1 MSEDFNHIDQII
13 RQKFDNFEPEPP
25 LEVWD
30 KIKSGI
36 SKTPPPPSSPGILLP
51 IIVSVSLLIFV
62 AGLFHHF
69 YKNTIQSAQNIEA
82 GSITIQSASLGSTG
96 STTTSG
102 NLLQEAFTQAQP
114 EIASAAPDAGT
125 ILEPKASTM
134 PVRAPF
140 NQDVKADR
148 KKKHSNS
155 ATQSTIT
162 SPPRTGQWKP
172 GLVQALQSGEL
183 TYANAAKYNLSPRDV
198 KKLYSY
204 RETSKT
210 KFADWSIGLYF
221 NPEVT
226 SCKDKSIENTIS
238 YNLSLLPQ
246 VSFNRF
252 FLQSG
257 VNMRFTHDNGNMA
270 VDYNRFLGTYE
281 DVYLVTFD
289 STENG
294 IIPTYYTQT
303 VEVYDTISHY
313 AVSETKASYAYL
325 EIPVLFGYRY
335 TFGKFSLFAKAG
347 PSASFMIGK
356 RVPEAVN
363 PEDKARIVNVNYQVP
378 LRSTINWQ
386 LMMGAG
392 FDYKLADKLSF
403 SLEPTFRF
411 ALKPEYDLPAGTT
424 GKTRS
429 FGIRAG
435 LNYNF

>member
-13 RQKFDNFEPEPP
+13 RQKFENFEPEPP
-25 LEVWD
+25 LQVWD

-36 SKTPPPPSSPGILLP
+36 SKTPPPSSPGILLP

-69 YKNTIQSAQNIEA
+69 YTNASESAQNTEA

-96 STTTSG
+96 STTTSD
-102 NLLQEAFTQAQP
+102 NSLQESFLQAQP
-114 EIASAAPDAGT
+114 EIAPAASDAGT
-125 ILEPKASTM
+125 ILEPKVSTV
-134 PVRAPF
+134 PVRVPF
-140 NQDVKADR
+140 EQNANSDR
-148 KKKHSNS
+148 KKKKSS
-155 ATQSTIT
+155 STTQTTATTAE
-162 SPPRTGQWKP
+162 RTGQWKP
-172 GLVQALQSGEL
+172 GLVQTIKSGEL
-183 TYANAAKYNLSPRDV
+183 TYADAVRYNLSPRDV
-198 KKLYSY
+198 RKIYSY
-204 RETSKT
+204 RENSKS

-226 SCKDKSIENTIS
+226 SCKDESIENTIS
-238 YNLSLLPQ
+238 YNVSLLPQ
-246 VSFNRF
+246 VSFSRF
-252 FLQSG
+252 FIQSG

-313 AVSETKASYAYL
+313 AVSETKAGYAYL

-347 PSASFMIGK
+347 PSASFMVGK
-356 RVPEAVN
+356 KVPEAEN
-363 PEDKARIVNVNYQVP
+363 PEDKARIINVNYQVP

-411 ALKPEYDLPAGTT
+411 ALKPEYELPTGTT